1 MSTIGRLI
9 KILALAHL
17 LAVLGFVGWLF
28 ASGRVDGARLAK
40 VRDIFKPTI
49 AEESA
54 ALAEGEAKAAEA
66 EQLAADE
73 RKLLEIPMVRAEQ
86 IVSAERF
93 QQRAALAVRGLKDE
107 QSRLLEDLSSRE
119 RSVTEREDALAKRKT
134 EWTKSIAEEKDRQ
147 TKEQFRKAV
156 RLLESAPPKQGKE
169 WILEL
174 VRSGREDQAVSYLDA
189 MNPAKSAALLKAFKG
204 EGEAKVATDLLE
216 RLRQLGLESEINAGA
231 PNGANSADPAADSA
245 RTNPADAAAG
255 RPAGPTPN
263 GPVQLPGGAGA

>member
-1 MSTIGRLI
+1 MMKLI
-9 KILALAHL
+9 KILAIAHL
-17 LAVLGFVGWLF
+17 LAVVGFIGWLF
-28 ASGRVDGARLAK
+28 ASGRVNAERLQR
-40 VRDIFKPTI
+40 VREIFHPTI
-49 AEESA
+49 AQEQ
-54 ALAEGEAKAAEA
+54 ALVAETETKAAEQVKLA
-66 EQLAADE
+66 EEQK
-73 RKLLEIPMVRAEQ
+73 RLLEAPMPRTEQ

-93 QQRAALAVRGLKDE
+93 QQRAALAVRGLQDE
-107 QSRLLEDLSSRE
+107 QRRLLDDLSSRE
-119 RSVTEREDALAKRKT
+119 RGVTEREEALAKRQVDWET
-134 EWTKSIAEEKDRQ
+134 SIAEEKERQ

-156 RLLESAPPKQGKE
+156 RLLEAAPPKQGKD

-174 VRSGREDQAVSYLDA
+174 VRTNREDQAVSYLDA

>member
-1 MSTIGRLI
+1 MMKLI
-9 KILALAHL
+9 KILAIAHL
-17 LAVLGFVGWLF
+17 LAVVGFIGWLF
-28 ASGRVDGARLAK
+28 ASGRVNAERLQR
-40 VRDIFKPTI
+40 VREIFHPTI
-49 AEESA
+49 AQEQAMVAETETKTA
-54 ALAEGEAKAAEA
+54 EQVRLAE
-66 EQLAADE
+66 EQK
-73 RKLLEIPMVRAEQ
+73 RLLEAPMPRTEQ

-93 QQRAALAVRGLKDE
+93 QQRAALAVRGLQDE
-107 QSRLLEDLSSRE
+107 QRRLLDDLSSRE
-119 RSVTEREDALAKRKT
+119 RGVTEREEALAKRQVDWET
-134 EWTKSIAEEKDRQ
+134 SIAEEKERQ

-156 RLLESAPPKQGKE
+156 RLLEAAPPKQGKD

-174 VRSGREDQAVSYLDA
+174 VRTNREDQAVSYLDA